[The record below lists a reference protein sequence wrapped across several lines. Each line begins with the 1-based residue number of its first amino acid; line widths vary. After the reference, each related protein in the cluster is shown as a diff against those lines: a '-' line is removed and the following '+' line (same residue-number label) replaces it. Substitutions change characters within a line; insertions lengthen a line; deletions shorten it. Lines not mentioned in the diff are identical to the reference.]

1 MPCHKPS
8 NQCFPLLIPCPVI
21 IVAAPRDTL
30 VYIAVEPINVVRM
43 AVAPPLASDRTD
55 VFFNHLHIFFNLLG
69 STQESVTGAGSIPL
83 HLYPFGKCGQLE
95 DHLKIACDVDE
106 QREEF

>member
-1 MPCHKPS
+1 MLSPS
-8 NQCFPLLIPCPVI
+8 DSLSSDHCSCTQRHSSVYSSGANQCSQDGSSP
-21 IVAAPRDTL
+21 
-30 VYIAVEPINVVRM
+30 
-43 AVAPPLASDRTD
+43 PPLASDRTD

-95 DHLKIACDVDE
+95 YHLACDVDE